1 MAPIGG
7 EMSGCKLI
15 SSSPNVMVE
24 MLFLDKAGADNVI
37 NTFNGKKVR
46 F

>member
-1 MAPIGG
+1 
-7 EMSGCKLI
+7 
-15 SSSPNVMVE
+15 MVE

-46 F
+46 Y